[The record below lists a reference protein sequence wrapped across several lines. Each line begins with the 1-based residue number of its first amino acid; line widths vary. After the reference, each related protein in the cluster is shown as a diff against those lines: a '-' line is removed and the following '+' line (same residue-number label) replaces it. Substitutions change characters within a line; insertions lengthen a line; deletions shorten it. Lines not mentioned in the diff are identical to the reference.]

1 MQRLPIVSDASVVP
15 RDEEEAHA
23 HPDGANLLR
32 PAAEEEDGV
41 GEPGEIG
48 RGEGWKRVVLHKAKQ
63 VAACQQGE
71 PIERAQLVSVGR

>member
-1 MQRLPIVSDASVVP
+1 M
-15 RDEEEAHA
+15 
-23 HPDGANLLR
+23 LR

-63 VAACQQGE
+63 VAACQPGE